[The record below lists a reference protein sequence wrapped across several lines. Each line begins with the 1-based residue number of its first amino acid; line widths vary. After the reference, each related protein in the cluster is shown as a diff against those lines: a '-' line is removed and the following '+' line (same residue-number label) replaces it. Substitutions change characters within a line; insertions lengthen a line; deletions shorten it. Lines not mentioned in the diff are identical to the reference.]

1 MLNSSL
7 IGYTVIYNILYVF
20 REIQNSLLKQFWNHL
35 HFSQSINRRV
45 IVNISECL
53 IHIKSAVWLT
63 ISKNKIEIKNE
74 TFRNHHRNCHCIN
87 CNLIRYKNWL
97 LLLSWKHH
105 MLCCMLHL
113 TLHRRCWHSSKS
125 HWNSQSYPSRFN

>member
-7 IGYTVIYNILYVF
+7 IGYTVLYNILYVF

-63 ISKNKIEIKNE
+63 ISKNKIEIKKQKWNFSQPSSQLPLHQLQSHTIQKLVALAVLE
-74 TFRNHHRNCHCIN
+74 ASHVVLHAASHTAPPMLTFKQKSP
-87 CNLIRYKNWL
+87 NLSK
-97 LLLSWKHH
+97 
-105 MLCCMLHL
+105 
-113 TLHRRCWHSSKS
+113 SSK
-125 HWNSQSYPSRFN
+125 